1 MTSTQ
6 LQPGTVI
13 HGTHNDYRIERVL
26 GQGSFGITYVANVRL
41 KGRLGAIESTATV
54 AIKEFFLR
62 DVSSRNGL
70 RVFSVSDSTLCS
82 DYRRDFLRE
91 AQNLSRLDNDHIVKV
106 LETIEENDTVYYVME
121 YLSGGNLDQHILS
134 HGKLSCREALDIAIQ
149 IGEALK
155 CMHAQH
161 MLHLDL
167 KPLNVMRGED
177 GHIVLIDFGLS
188 KCFGAD
194 GQPESSTRIG
204 QGTTGYAPIEQHSF
218 NKADGFMPT
227 LDIYALGATLFKM
240 LTGSVPPEASVVLN
254 EGLPVDELS
263 SAGVPPA
270 IIALVERAMQPLRRM
285 RHQTVGEFVDEAQ
298 RLLASAPLSVG
309 GPAASKPFA
318 DPVSS
323 CRPYG
328 EQLFSGQP
336 FGGSPSADVS
346 TPVGEATRR
355 SDGWSDIPKSFFA
368 VRETIFPNDE
378 TTDREGA
385 VKEDRP
391 AKIEVR
397 WERNLDEATKQKL
410 RSFLSG
416 MKRRRVWNNHPYDDD
431 GDKVEVFTL
440 GDNSLAKA
448 MSIINNRATDGYFP
462 RLNLQTALRAV
473 LLLEQMT
480 GLSFRLAS
488 ENEVVFDR
496 YDPER
501 KDHYLCFDG
510 FKDGFYLIH
519 KDDLYAPRME
529 GMEYITK
536 INAYTHLFFD
546 SYGMQIVCDGASP
559 MCDGASFNLRATQMM
574 HEEMQPIGNSFYRVR
589 SGNQWNI
596 SSYFSPVMP
605 LLPQWHDNIS
615 DFSVHTLPGPAFG
628 LSYVGVKATDLSGY
642 TYYYKWIGS
651 NFELIAKYDKKEREE
666 REQFT

>member
-41 KGRLGAIESTATV
+41 KGRLGAIESAAMV

-218 NKADGFMPT
+218 KKADGFMPT

-240 LTGSVPPEASVVLN
+240 LTGCVPPEASVVLN

-270 IIALVERAMQPLRRM
+270 VIALVERAMQPLRRM
-285 RHQTVGEFVDEAQ
+285 RHQTVSEFVDEAQ
-298 RLLASAPLSVG
+298 RLLASAPSSVG
-309 GPAASKPFA
+309 RPA
-318 DPVSS
+318 
-323 CRPYG
+323 
-328 EQLFSGQP
+328 
-336 FGGSPSADVS
+336 SPSADVP

-355 SDGWSDIPKSFFA
+355 SDGWSDIPKSVFA
-368 VRETIFPNDE
+368 VRETIIPNDE

-397 WERNLDEATKQKL
+397 WERNLDENTKQKL
-410 RSFLSG
+410 RTFLSG
-416 MKRRRVWNNHPYDDD
+416 MRRRRVWKNHPYDDD

-440 GDNSLAKA
+440 GDNSLAQA
-448 MSIINNRATDGYFP
+448 MNIINNRATDGYFP
-462 RLNLQTALRAV
+462 RLGLHTALRAV

-546 SYGMQIVCDGASP
+546 SYGMQIVSDGASP

-666 REQFT
+666 REQYT

>member
-41 KGRLGAIESTATV
+41 KGRLGAIESAAMV

-62 DVSSRNGL
+62 DVSCRNGL

-134 HGKLSCREALDIAIQ
+134 HGRLSCREALDIAIQ

-218 NKADGFMPT
+218 KKADGFMPT

-270 IIALVERAMQPLRRM
+270 VIALVERAMQPLRRM

-298 RLLASAPLSVG
+298 RLLASAPSSVG
-309 GPAASKPFA
+309 RPA
-318 DPVSS
+318 
-323 CRPYG
+323 
-328 EQLFSGQP
+328 
-336 FGGSPSADVS
+336 SPSADVP

-355 SDGWSDIPKSFFA
+355 SDGWSDIPKSVFA
-368 VRETIFPNDE
+368 VRETIIPNDE

-385 VKEDRP
+385 VKENRP

-397 WERNLDEATKQKL
+397 WERNLGEDTKQKL

-488 ENEVVFDR
+488 ENEVVFDH
-496 YDPER
+496 YYSER
-501 KDHYLCFDG
+501 KDLYLCFDG

-519 KDDLYAPRME
+519 EEQVTGVRFE

-536 INAYTHLFFD
+536 IYARPHLFSD
-546 SYGMQIVCDGASP
+546 DYGMQIVCDGASP
-559 MCDGASFNLRATQMM
+559 MCDGASFNLRATQLV

-615 DFSVHTLPGPAFG
+615 DLSVHTLPGPAFG

>member
-41 KGRLGAIESTATV
+41 KGRLGAIESTAMV

-134 HGKLSCREALDIAIQ
+134 HGRLSCREALDIAIQ

-218 NKADGFMPT
+218 KKADGFMPT

-240 LTGSVPPEASVVLN
+240 LTGCVPPEASVVLN

-270 IIALVERAMQPLRRM
+270 VIALVERAMQPLRRM
-285 RHQTVGEFVDEAQ
+285 RHQTVSEFIDEAQ
-298 RLLASAPLSVG
+298 RLLASALLSVG
-309 GPAASKPFA
+309 ESA
-318 DPVSS
+318 
-323 CRPYG
+323 
-328 EQLFSGQP
+328 
-336 FGGSPSADVS
+336 SPSADVP

-355 SDGWSDIPKSFFA
+355 SDGWSDIPKSAFA
-368 VRETIFPNDE
+368 VRESIFTKDE
-378 TTDREGA
+378 ATYREGA
-385 VKEDRP
+385 YRGTPEM
-391 AKIEVR
+391 IEVFWKR
-397 WERNLDEATKQKL
+397 MLGEDTKQKL
-410 RSFLSG
+410 RSLLSG
-416 MKRRRVWNNHPYDDD
+416 MRRVRVWNNNPYDEDN

-440 GDNSLAKA
+440 GDDSLAKV
-448 MSIINNRATDGYFP
+448 MDIINNRATDGYFP
-462 RLNLQTALRAV
+462 CLNLQTALRAV
-473 LLLEQMT
+473 LLLEEMT
-480 GLSFRLAS
+480 GHSFRLAS
-488 ENEVVFDR
+488 ESEIVFER
-496 YDPER
+496 YNPER
-501 KDHYLCFDG
+501 NDRYLCFDG
-510 FKDGFYLIH
+510 FKDGFYLIN
-519 KDDLYAPRME
+519 KDNLSAPM
-529 GMEYITK
+529 MQNHEYITK
-536 INAYTHLFFD
+536 LDARTDLFSD

>member
-41 KGRLGAIESTATV
+41 KGRLGAIESAAMV

-62 DVSSRNGL
+62 DVSCRNGL

-298 RLLASAPLSVG
+298 HLLASAPSSVG
-309 GPAASKPFA
+309 GPAA
-318 DPVSS
+318 
-323 CRPYG
+323 
-328 EQLFSGQP
+328 
-336 FGGSPSADVS
+336 PSADAP
-346 TPVGEATRR
+346 TPVGDATRR

-397 WERNLDEATKQKL
+397 WERNLDEDTKQKL

-416 MKRRRVWNNHPYDDD
+416 MRRRRVWNNHPYDDD

-440 GDNSLAKA
+440 GDNSLAQA
-448 MSIINNRATDGYFP
+448 MNIINNRATDGYFP
-462 RLNLQTALRAV
+462 LLNLQTALRAV

-536 INAYTHLFFD
+536 IYARTHLFSD
-546 SYGMQIVCDGASP
+546 DYGMQIVCDGASP
-559 MCDGASFNLRATQMM
+559 MVNGAMFNLRATQMTY
-574 HEEMQPIGNSFYRVR
+574 EEMQPIGNSFYKVR
-589 SGNQWNI
+589 NGNQWNI

-628 LSYVGVKATDLSGY
+628 FSYVGVVATDLSGY
-642 TYYYKWIGS
+642 TYYYKWTGS

-666 REQFT
+666 REQCT

>member
-41 KGRLGAIESTATV
+41 KGRLGAIESTAMV

-70 RVFSVSDSTLCS
+70 RVFAVSDSTLCS

-218 NKADGFMPT
+218 KKADGFMPT

-270 IIALVERAMQPLRRM
+270 VIALVERAMQPLRRM
-285 RHQTVGEFVDEAQ
+285 RHQTVGEFIDEAQ
-298 RLLASAPLSVG
+298 RLMASAPSSVG
-309 GPAASKPFA
+309 GPAA
-318 DPVSS
+318 
-323 CRPYG
+323 
-328 EQLFSGQP
+328 L
-336 FGGSPSADVS
+336 SADVP
-346 TPVGEATRR
+346 TPVGEAIRR
-355 SDGWSDIPKSFFA
+355 SNGWSDSPKSAFA

-385 VKEDRP
+385 VKENRP

-397 WERNLDEATKQKL
+397 WERNLGEDTKQKL

-440 GDNSLAKA
+440 GDNSLAEA
-448 MSIINNRATDGYFP
+448 MDIINNRATDGYFP
-462 RLNLQTALRAV
+462 RLGLHTALRAV

-488 ENEVVFDR
+488 ESELVFDR
-496 YDPER
+496 YDPDR
-501 KDHYLCFDG
+501 KDLYLCFDG

-519 KDDLYAPRME
+519 EEQVTGVRFE

-559 MCDGASFNLRATQMM
+559 MCDGASFNLRATQMV

-615 DFSVHTLPGPAFG
+615 DFSVHTVPGPAFG
-628 LSYVGVKATDLSGY
+628 LPYVGVVATDLSGY
-642 TYYYKWIGS
+642 TYYYKWTGS

>member
-218 NKADGFMPT
+218 KKADGFMPT

-298 RLLASAPLSVG
+298 RLLASAPSSVG
-309 GPAASKPFA
+309 RPA
-318 DPVSS
+318 
-323 CRPYG
+323 
-328 EQLFSGQP
+328 
-336 FGGSPSADVS
+336 SPSADVP
-346 TPVGEATRR
+346 TPVGEAIRR
-355 SDGWSDIPKSFFA
+355 SDGWSDIPKSVFA

-397 WERNLDEATKQKL
+397 WERNLGEDTKQKL

-440 GDNSLAKA
+440 GDNSLAEA
-448 MSIINNRATDGYFP
+448 MDIINNRATDGYFP
-462 RLNLQTALRAV
+462 RLGLHTALRAV

-488 ENEVVFDR
+488 ESELVFDR
-496 YDPER
+496 YDPDR
-501 KDHYLCFDG
+501 KDLYLCFDG

-519 KDDLYAPRME
+519 EEQVTGVRFE

>member
-41 KGRLGAIESTATV
+41 KGRLGAIESTAMV

-167 KPLNVMRGED
+167 KPLNIMRGED

-218 NKADGFMPT
+218 KKADGFMPT

-240 LTGSVPPEASVVLN
+240 LTGCVPPEASVVLN

-263 SAGVPPA
+263 SAGVPPT
-270 IIALVERAMQPLRRM
+270 IITLVERAMQPLRRM
-285 RHQTVGEFVDEAQ
+285 RHQTVNEFVDEAQ
-298 RLLASAPLSVG
+298 RLLASAPSSVG
-309 GPAASKPFA
+309 GPA
-318 DPVSS
+318 
-323 CRPYG
+323 
-328 EQLFSGQP
+328 
-336 FGGSPSADVS
+336 SPSADVP

-355 SDGWSDIPKSFFA
+355 LDGWSDSPKSVFA
-368 VRETIFPNDE
+368 VRETIIPNDE

-397 WERNLDEATKQKL
+397 WERNLDENTKQKL
-410 RSFLSG
+410 RTFLSG
-416 MKRRRVWNNHPYDDD
+416 MRRERVWNNHPYDDD

-440 GDNSLAKA
+440 GDNSLAEA
-448 MSIINNRATDGYFP
+448 MDIINNRATDGYFP
-462 RLNLQTALRAV
+462 RLGLHTALRAV

-488 ENEVVFDR
+488 ESELVIDR

-519 KDDLYAPRME
+519 KDDLYAPRIE

-536 INAYTHLFFD
+536 IYARTHLFSD
-546 SYGMQIVCDGASP
+546 DYGMQIVCDGASP
-559 MCDGASFNLRATQMM
+559 MCDGASFNLRATQMV

-615 DFSVHTLPGPAFG
+615 NFSVRTVPGPAFG
-628 LSYVGVKATDLSGY
+628 LPYVGVVATDLSGY
-642 TYYYKWIGS
+642 TYYYKWTGS

-666 REQFT
+666 REQYT

>member
-285 RHQTVGEFVDEAQ
+285 RHQTVDEFIDETQ
-298 RLLASAPLSVG
+298 RLLASAPSSVG
-309 GPAASKPFA
+309 GPAA
-318 DPVSS
+318 
-323 CRPYG
+323 
-328 EQLFSGQP
+328 
-336 FGGSPSADVS
+336 PSADVP

-355 SDGWSDIPKSFFA
+355 SDGWSDSPKSVFA
-368 VRETIFPNDE
+368 VRETIIPNDE

-391 AKIEVR
+391 EKIEVR
-397 WERNLDEATKQKL
+397 WERNLGEDTKQKL

-440 GDNSLAKA
+440 GDNSLAQA
-448 MSIINNRATDGYFP
+448 MNIINNRATDGYFP
-462 RLNLQTALRAV
+462 RLGLHTALRAV

-605 LLPQWHDNIS
+605 LLPQWHDSIS

>member
-41 KGRLGAIESTATV
+41 KGRLGAIESAAMV

-218 NKADGFMPT
+218 KKADGFMPT

-285 RHQTVGEFVDEAQ
+285 RHQTVDEFIDEAQ
-298 RLLASAPLSVG
+298 RLMASAPSSVG
-309 GPAASKPFA
+309 GPAA
-318 DPVSS
+318 
-323 CRPYG
+323 
-328 EQLFSGQP
+328 
-336 FGGSPSADVS
+336 PSADAP
-346 TPVGEATRR
+346 TPVGEAIRR
-355 SDGWSDIPKSFFA
+355 SDGWSDSPKSAFA
-368 VRETIFPNDE
+368 VRESIFTKDE
-378 TTDREGA
+378 ATYREGA
-385 VKEDRP
+385 YRGTPEM
-391 AKIEVR
+391 IEVFWKR
-397 WERNLDEATKQKL
+397 MLGEDTKQKL
-410 RSFLSG
+410 RSLLSG
-416 MKRRRVWNNHPYDDD
+416 MRRVRVWNNNPYDEDN

-440 GDNSLAKA
+440 GDDSLAKV
-448 MSIINNRATDGYFP
+448 MDIINNRATDGYFP

-473 LLLEQMT
+473 LLLEEMT
-480 GLSFRLAS
+480 GHSFRLAS
-488 ENEVVFDR
+488 ESEIVFER
-496 YDPER
+496 YNPER
-501 KDHYLCFDG
+501 KDRYLCFDG
-510 FKDGFYLIH
+510 FKDGFYLIN
-519 KDDLYAPRME
+519 KDNLSAPM
-529 GMEYITK
+529 MQNHEYITK
-536 INAYTHLFFD
+536 LDARTDLFSD

-559 MCDGASFNLRATQMM
+559 MCNGASFNLRATQMV

-615 DFSVHTLPGPAFG
+615 NFSVRTVPGPAFG
-628 LSYVGVKATDLSGY
+628 LPYVGVVATDLSGY
-642 TYYYKWIGS
+642 TYYYKWTGS

-666 REQFT
+666 REQLT

>member
-41 KGRLGAIESTATV
+41 KGRLGAIESAAMV

-91 AQNLSRLDNDHIVKV
+91 AKNLSRLDNDHIVKV

-285 RHQTVGEFVDEAQ
+285 RHQTVDEFIDETQ
-298 RLLASAPLSVG
+298 RLLASAPSSVG
-309 GPAASKPFA
+309 GPAA
-318 DPVSS
+318 
-323 CRPYG
+323 
-328 EQLFSGQP
+328 
-336 FGGSPSADVS
+336 PSADVP

-355 SDGWSDIPKSFFA
+355 SDGWSDSPKSVFA
-368 VRETIFPNDE
+368 VRETIIPNDE

-397 WERNLDEATKQKL
+397 WERNLGEDTKQKL

-440 GDNSLAKA
+440 GDNSLAQA
-448 MSIINNRATDGYFP
+448 MNIINNRATDGYFP

-473 LLLEQMT
+473 LLLEEMT
-480 GLSFRLAS
+480 GHSFRLAS
-488 ENEVVFDR
+488 ESEIVFER
-496 YDPER
+496 YNPER
-501 KDHYLCFDG
+501 KDRYLCFDG
-510 FKDGFYLIH
+510 FKDGFYLIN
-519 KDDLYAPRME
+519 KDNLSAPM
-529 GMEYITK
+529 MQNHEYITK
-536 INAYTHLFFD
+536 LDARTDLFSD

-666 REQFT
+666 REQYT

>member
-13 HGTHNDYRIERVL
+13 HGTHNDYRIERIL

-41 KGRLGAIESTATV
+41 KGRLGAIESTAMV

-149 IGEALK
+149 SGEALK

-218 NKADGFMPT
+218 KKADGFMPT

-240 LTGSVPPEASVVLN
+240 LTGCVPPEASVVLN

-270 IIALVERAMQPLRRM
+270 VIALVERAMQPLRRM
-285 RHQTVGEFVDEAQ
+285 RHQSVDEFVDEAQ
-298 RLLASAPLSVG
+298 HLLASAPSSVG
-309 GPAASKPFA
+309 GPA
-318 DPVSS
+318 
-323 CRPYG
+323 
-328 EQLFSGQP
+328 
-336 FGGSPSADVS
+336 SPSADVP

-355 SDGWSDIPKSFFA
+355 SDGWSDIPKSVFA

-397 WERNLDEATKQKL
+397 WERNLGEDTKQKL

-440 GDNSLAKA
+440 GDNSLAEA
-448 MSIINNRATDGYFP
+448 MDIINNRATDGYFP
-462 RLNLQTALRAV
+462 RLGLHTALRAV

-488 ENEVVFDR
+488 ESELVFDR
-496 YDPER
+496 YDPDR
-501 KDHYLCFDG
+501 KDLYLCFDG

-519 KDDLYAPRME
+519 EEQVTGVRFE

>member
-41 KGRLGAIESTATV
+41 KGRLGAIESAAMV

-270 IIALVERAMQPLRRM
+270 VIALVERAMQPLRRM

-298 RLLASAPLSVG
+298 RLLASAPSSVG
-309 GPAASKPFA
+309 RPA
-318 DPVSS
+318 
-323 CRPYG
+323 
-328 EQLFSGQP
+328 
-336 FGGSPSADVS
+336 SPSADVP

-355 SDGWSDIPKSFFA
+355 SDGWSDIPKSVFA
-368 VRETIFPNDE
+368 VRETIIPNDE

-397 WERNLDEATKQKL
+397 WERNLDENTKQKL

-416 MKRRRVWNNHPYDDD
+416 MRRRRVWYNHPYDAD
-431 GDKVEVFTL
+431 GDTVQVFTL
-440 GDNSLAKA
+440 GENSLEQARD
-448 MSIINNRATDGYFP
+448 IINNRATDGYFP

-488 ENEVVFDR
+488 ENEVVIDH
-496 YDPER
+496 YYSER
-501 KDHYLCFDG
+501 KDLYLCFDG

-519 KDDLYAPRME
+519 EDDVFGPRME

-536 INAYTHLFFD
+536 IYARTHLFSD
-546 SYGMQIVCDGASP
+546 DYGMQIVCDGASP
-559 MCDGASFNLRATQMM
+559 MCDGASFNLRATQLV

-615 DFSVHTLPGPAFG
+615 DLSVHTVPGPAFG
-628 LSYVGVKATDLSGY
+628 LPYVGVKATDLSGY
-642 TYYYKWIGS
+642 TYYYKGIGS
-651 NFELIAKYDKKEREE
+651 KFEGIAKFD
-666 REQFT
+666 

>member
-41 KGRLGAIESTATV
+41 KGRLGAIESAAMV

-62 DVSSRNGL
+62 DVSCRNGL

-285 RHQTVGEFVDEAQ
+285 RHQTVDEFIDETQ
-298 RLLASAPLSVG
+298 RLLASAPSSVG
-309 GPAASKPFA
+309 GPAA
-318 DPVSS
+318 
-323 CRPYG
+323 
-328 EQLFSGQP
+328 
-336 FGGSPSADVS
+336 PSADVP

-355 SDGWSDIPKSFFA
+355 SDGWSDSPKSVFA
-368 VRETIFPNDE
+368 VRETIIPNDE

-397 WERNLDEATKQKL
+397 WERNLGEDTKQKL

-440 GDNSLAKA
+440 GDNSLAQA
-448 MSIINNRATDGYFP
+448 MNIINNRATDGYFP
-462 RLNLQTALRAV
+462 RLGLHTALRAV

-488 ENEVVFDR
+488 ESELVIDR
-496 YDPER
+496 YDPDR
-501 KDHYLCFDG
+501 KDLYLCFDG

-519 KDDLYAPRME
+519 EEQVTGVRFE

-536 INAYTHLFFD
+536 INARTNLFSD
-546 SYGMQIVCDGASP
+546 DYGMQIVCDGASP
-559 MCDGASFNLRATQMM
+559 MCDGASFNLRATQMV

-615 DFSVHTLPGPAFG
+615 DLSVHTVPGPAFG
-628 LSYVGVKATDLSGY
+628 LPYVGVKATDLSGY

>member
-6 LQPGTVI
+6 LHPGTVI

-41 KGRLGAIESTATV
+41 KGRLGAIESTAMV

-218 NKADGFMPT
+218 KKADGFMPT

-270 IIALVERAMQPLRRM
+270 VIALVERAMQPLRRM

-298 RLLASAPLSVG
+298 RLLASAPSSVG
-309 GPAASKPFA
+309 RPA
-318 DPVSS
+318 
-323 CRPYG
+323 
-328 EQLFSGQP
+328 
-336 FGGSPSADVS
+336 SPSADVP
-346 TPVGEATRR
+346 TPVGEAIRR
-355 SDGWSDIPKSFFA
+355 SNGWSDSPKSAFA

-385 VKEDRP
+385 VKENRP

-397 WERNLDEATKQKL
+397 WERNLGEDTKQKL

-416 MKRRRVWNNHPYDDD
+416 MKRRRVWNNHTYDDD

-488 ENEVVFDR
+488 ENEVVIDH
-496 YDPER
+496 YYSER
-501 KDHYLCFDG
+501 KDLYLCFDG

-519 KDDLYAPRME
+519 EDDVFGPRME

-536 INAYTHLFFD
+536 IYARTHLFSD
-546 SYGMQIVCDGASP
+546 DYGMQIVCDGASP
-559 MCDGASFNLRATQMM
+559 MCDGASFNLRATQMV

-615 DFSVHTLPGPAFG
+615 DLSVHTVPGPAFG
-628 LSYVGVKATDLSGY
+628 LPYVGVKATDLSGY

>member
-41 KGRLGAIESTATV
+41 KGRLGAIESAAMV

-218 NKADGFMPT
+218 KKADGFMPT

-240 LTGSVPPEASVVLN
+240 LTGCVPPEASVVLN

-285 RHQTVGEFVDEAQ
+285 RHQTVGEFIDEAQ
-298 RLLASAPLSVG
+298 RLLASAPSSVG
-309 GPAASKPFA
+309 RPA
-318 DPVSS
+318 
-323 CRPYG
+323 
-328 EQLFSGQP
+328 
-336 FGGSPSADVS
+336 SPSADVP

-355 SDGWSDIPKSFFA
+355 SDGWSDIPKSVFA
-368 VRETIFPNDE
+368 VRETIIPNDE
-378 TTDREGA
+378 TTDRERA

-397 WERNLDEATKQKL
+397 WERNLGENTKQKL

-488 ENEVVFDR
+488 ENEVVFDH
-496 YDPER
+496 YYSER
-501 KDHYLCFDG
+501 KDLYLCFDG

-519 KDDLYAPRME
+519 EEQVTGVRFE

-559 MCDGASFNLRATQMM
+559 MCDGASFNLRATQMV

-615 DFSVHTLPGPAFG
+615 DLSVHTVPGPAFG
-628 LSYVGVKATDLSGY
+628 LPYVGVKATDLSGY

>member
-41 KGRLGAIESTATV
+41 KGRLGAIESAAMV

-218 NKADGFMPT
+218 KKADGFMPT

-270 IIALVERAMQPLRRM
+270 VIALVERAMQPLRRM
-285 RHQTVGEFVDEAQ
+285 RHQTVDEFVDEAQ
-298 RLLASAPLSVG
+298 RLLASAPSSVG

-318 DPVSS
+318 DQVS
-323 CRPYG
+323 
-328 EQLFSGQP
+328 SGQP
-336 FGGSPSADVS
+336 FGGFPSADAP
-346 TPVGEATRR
+346 TPVGDVTRR
-355 SDGWSDIPKSFFA
+355 SDGWSDVPKSFFA

-397 WERNLDEATKQKL
+397 WERNLGENTKQKL

-416 MKRRRVWNNHPYDDD
+416 MRRRRVWNNHPYDDD

-448 MSIINNRATDGYFP
+448 MDIINNRATDGYFP

-488 ENEVVFDR
+488 ESELVIDR
-496 YDPER
+496 YDPDR
-501 KDHYLCFDG
+501 KDLYLCFDG

-519 KDDLYAPRME
+519 EEQVTGVRFE

-628 LSYVGVKATDLSGY
+628 LSYVGVKAADLSGY

-666 REQFT
+666 REQYT

>member
-41 KGRLGAIESTATV
+41 KGRLGAIESTAMV

-70 RVFSVSDSTLCS
+70 RVFSVSDSALCS

-134 HGKLSCREALDIAIQ
+134 HGNLSWRAALDIAIQ

-155 CMHAQH
+155 CLHAQH
-161 MLHLDL
+161 MLHLEL

-218 NKADGFMPT
+218 KKADGFMPT

-240 LTGSVPPEASVVLN
+240 LTGSVPTEASVVLN

-270 IIALVERAMQPLRRM
+270 VIALVERAMQPLRRM

-298 RLLASAPLSVG
+298 RLLASAPSAVG
-309 GPAASKPFA
+309 RPA
-318 DPVSS
+318 
-323 CRPYG
+323 
-328 EQLFSGQP
+328 
-336 FGGSPSADVS
+336 SPSADVP
-346 TPVGEATRR
+346 TPVGEAIRR
-355 SDGWSDIPKSFFA
+355 SDGWSDIPKSVFA

-397 WERNLDEATKQKL
+397 WERNLGEDTKQKL

-440 GDNSLAKA
+440 GDTSLAEA
-448 MSIINNRATDGYFP
+448 MDIINNRATDGYFP
-462 RLNLQTALRAV
+462 RLGLHTALRAV

-488 ENEVVFDR
+488 ESELVFDR
-496 YDPER
+496 YDPDR
-501 KDHYLCFDG
+501 KDLYLCFDG

-519 KDDLYAPRME
+519 EEQVTGVRFE

>member
-13 HGTHNDYRIERVL
+13 HGTHNDYRIERAL

-41 KGRLGAIESTATV
+41 KGRLGAIESAAMV

-134 HGKLSCREALDIAIQ
+134 HGKLSCREALDIALQ
-149 IGEALK
+149 IGEALR

-218 NKADGFMPT
+218 KKADGFMPT

-270 IIALVERAMQPLRRM
+270 VIALVERAMQPLRRM
-285 RHQTVGEFVDEAQ
+285 RHQTVDEFVDEAQ
-298 RLLASAPLSVG
+298 RLLASAPSSVG

-318 DPVSS
+318 DQVS
-323 CRPYG
+323 
-328 EQLFSGQP
+328 SGQP
-336 FGGSPSADVS
+336 FGGFPSADAP
-346 TPVGEATRR
+346 TPVGEVTRR
-355 SDGWSDIPKSFFA
+355 SDGWSDIPKSVFA

-397 WERNLDEATKQKL
+397 WERNLGENTKQKL

-416 MKRRRVWNNHPYDDD
+416 MRRRRVWNNHPYDDD

-448 MSIINNRATDGYFP
+448 MDIINNRATDGYFP
-462 RLNLQTALRAV
+462 RLSLQTALRAV

-488 ENEVVFDR
+488 ESEVVIDR

-510 FKDGFYLIH
+510 NKDGFYLIH
-519 KDDLYAPRME
+519 KDDLFAPRME
-529 GMEYITK
+529 GHEYITK
-536 INAYTHLFFD
+536 LDAYTNLFSD

-559 MCDGASFNLRATQMM
+559 MCDGASFNLRATQMV

-596 SSYFSPVMP
+596 SSYFLPVMP

-615 DFSVHTLPGPAFG
+615 NFSVHTVPGPAFG
-628 LSYVGVKATDLSGY
+628 LPYVGVVATDLSGY
-642 TYYYKWIGS
+642 TYYYKWTGS
-651 NFELIAKYDKKEREE
+651 RFELIAKYDKKEREE
-666 REQFT
+666 REQYT

>member
-41 KGRLGAIESTATV
+41 KGRLGAIESAAMV

-62 DVSSRNGL
+62 DVSCRNGL

-270 IIALVERAMQPLRRM
+270 IIALVERAMQPLCRM
-285 RHQTVGEFVDEAQ
+285 RHQTVDEFVDEAQ

-309 GPAASKPFA
+309 GPAA
-318 DPVSS
+318 
-323 CRPYG
+323 
-328 EQLFSGQP
+328 L
-336 FGGSPSADVS
+336 SADVP

-397 WERNLDEATKQKL
+397 WERNLDEDTKQKL
-410 RSFLSG
+410 RTFLSG

-448 MSIINNRATDGYFP
+448 MDIINNRATDGYFP

-536 INAYTHLFFD
+536 IYARTHLFSD
-546 SYGMQIVCDGASP
+546 DYGMQIVCDGASP
-559 MCDGASFNLRATQMM
+559 MCDGAMFNLRATQMTY
-574 HEEMQPIGNSFYRVR
+574 EEMQPIGNSFYKVR

-615 DFSVHTLPGPAFG
+615 EFSVHTLPGPAFG
-628 LSYVGVKATDLSGY
+628 FSYVGVVATDLSGY
-642 TYYYKWIGS
+642 TYYYKWTGS

-666 REQFT
+666 REQYT

>member
-41 KGRLGAIESTATV
+41 KGRLGAIESTAMV

-134 HGKLSCREALDIAIQ
+134 HGRLSCREALDIAIQ

-240 LTGSVPPEASVVLN
+240 LTGCVPPEASVVLN

-270 IIALVERAMQPLRRM
+270 VIALVERAMQPLRRM

-298 RLLASAPLSVG
+298 RLLASAPSSVG
-309 GPAASKPFA
+309 RPA
-318 DPVSS
+318 
-323 CRPYG
+323 
-328 EQLFSGQP
+328 
-336 FGGSPSADVS
+336 SPSADVP
-346 TPVGEATRR
+346 TPVGEAIRR
-355 SDGWSDIPKSFFA
+355 SDGWSDSPKSAFA
-368 VRETIFPNDE
+368 VRESIFTKDE
-378 TTDREGA
+378 ATYREGA
-385 VKEDRP
+385 YRGTPEM
-391 AKIEVR
+391 IEVFWKR
-397 WERNLDEATKQKL
+397 MLGEDTKQKL
-410 RSFLSG
+410 RSLLSG
-416 MKRRRVWNNHPYDDD
+416 MRRVRVWNNHPYDDD

-488 ENEVVFDR
+488 ENEVVFDH
-496 YDPER
+496 YYSER
-501 KDHYLCFDG
+501 KDLYLCFDG

-519 KDDLYAPRME
+519 EEQVTGVRFE
-529 GMEYITK
+529 GMEYMTK
-536 INAYTHLFFD
+536 INARTNLFSD
-546 SYGMQIVCDGASP
+546 DYGMQIVCDGASP
-559 MCDGASFNLRATQMM
+559 MCDGASFNLRATQMV

-615 DFSVHTLPGPAFG
+615 DLSVHTVPGPAFG
-628 LSYVGVKATDLSGY
+628 LPYVGVKATDLSGY

-666 REQFT
+666 REQLT

>member
-41 KGRLGAIESTATV
+41 KGRLGAIESAAMV

-62 DVSSRNGL
+62 DVSCRNGL

-218 NKADGFMPT
+218 KKADGFMPT

-270 IIALVERAMQPLRRM
+270 VIALVERAMQPLRRM

-298 RLLASAPLSVG
+298 RLLASAPSSVG
-309 GPAASKPFA
+309 RPA
-318 DPVSS
+318 
-323 CRPYG
+323 
-328 EQLFSGQP
+328 
-336 FGGSPSADVS
+336 SPSADVP

-355 SDGWSDIPKSFFA
+355 SDGWSDIPKSVFA
-368 VRETIFPNDE
+368 VRETIIPNDE

-385 VKEDRP
+385 VKENRP

-397 WERNLDEATKQKL
+397 WERNLDENTKQKL

-416 MKRRRVWNNHPYDDD
+416 MRRRRVWNNHPYDDD

-448 MSIINNRATDGYFP
+448 MDIINNRATDGYFP

-488 ENEVVFDR
+488 ENEVVIDH
-496 YDPER
+496 YYSER
-501 KDHYLCFDG
+501 KDLYLCFDG

-519 KDDLYAPRME
+519 EDDVFGPRME

-536 INAYTHLFFD
+536 IYARTHLFSD
-546 SYGMQIVCDGASP
+546 DYGMQIVCDGASP
-559 MCDGASFNLRATQMM
+559 MCDGASFNLRATQLV

-615 DFSVHTLPGPAFG
+615 NFSVRTVPGPAFG
-628 LSYVGVKATDLSGY
+628 LPYVGVVATDLSGY
-642 TYYYKWIGS
+642 TYYYKWTGS

-666 REQFT
+666 REQYT

>member
-41 KGRLGAIESTATV
+41 KGRLGAIESAAMV

-218 NKADGFMPT
+218 KKADGFMPT

-270 IIALVERAMQPLRRM
+270 VIALVERAMQPLRRM

-298 RLLASAPLSVG
+298 RLLASAPSSVG
-309 GPAASKPFA
+309 RPAA
-318 DPVSS
+318 
-323 CRPYG
+323 
-328 EQLFSGQP
+328 
-336 FGGSPSADVS
+336 PSADVP

-368 VRETIFPNDE
+368 VRETIIPNDE

-385 VKEDRP
+385 VKENRP

-397 WERNLDEATKQKL
+397 WERNLDENTKQKL

-416 MKRRRVWNNHPYDDD
+416 MKRRRVWNDHPYDDD

-440 GDNSLAKA
+440 GDNSLAEA
-448 MSIINNRATDGYFP
+448 MDIINNRATDGYFP
-462 RLNLQTALRAV
+462 RLGLHTALRAV

-488 ENEVVFDR
+488 ESELVIDR
-496 YDPER
+496 YDPDR
-501 KDHYLCFDG
+501 KDRYLCFDG
-510 FKDGFYLIH
+510 FKDGFYLIN
-519 KDDLYAPRME
+519 KDNLSAPM
-529 GMEYITK
+529 MQNHEYITK
-536 INAYTHLFFD
+536 LDARTDLFSD

-559 MCDGASFNLRATQMM
+559 MCNGASFNLRATQMV

-615 DFSVHTLPGPAFG
+615 NFSVRTVPGPAFG

-642 TYYYKWIGS
+642 TYYYKWTGS

-666 REQFT
+666 REQLT

>member
-41 KGRLGAIESTATV
+41 KGRLGAIESTAMV

-167 KPLNVMRGED
+167 KPLNIMRGED

-188 KCFGAD
+188 KYFGAD

-218 NKADGFMPT
+218 KKADGFMPT

-270 IIALVERAMQPLRRM
+270 VIALVERAMQPLRRM

-298 RLLASAPLSVG
+298 RLLASAPSSVG
-309 GPAASKPFA
+309 GPA
-318 DPVSS
+318 
-323 CRPYG
+323 
-328 EQLFSGQP
+328 
-336 FGGSPSADVS
+336 SPSADVP
-346 TPVGEATRR
+346 TPVGEAIRR
-355 SDGWSDIPKSFFA
+355 SNGWSDSPKSACA
-368 VRETIFPNDE
+368 VRESIFTKDE
-378 TTDREGA
+378 ATYREGA

-397 WERNLDEATKQKL
+397 WERNLGEDTKQKL
-410 RSFLSG
+410 RSLLSG

-536 INAYTHLFFD
+536 IYARTHLFSD
-546 SYGMQIVCDGASP
+546 DYGMQIVCDGASP
-559 MCDGASFNLRATQMM
+559 MVNGAMFNLRATQMTY
-574 HEEMQPIGNSFYRVR
+574 EEMQPIGNSFYRVR

-628 LSYVGVKATDLSGY
+628 FSYVGVVATDLSGY
-642 TYYYKWIGS
+642 TYYYKWTGS

-666 REQFT
+666 REQLT

>member
-41 KGRLGAIESTATV
+41 KGRLGAIESAAMV

-298 RLLASAPLSVG
+298 RLLASAPSSVG
-309 GPAASKPFA
+309 RPA
-318 DPVSS
+318 
-323 CRPYG
+323 
-328 EQLFSGQP
+328 
-336 FGGSPSADVS
+336 SPSADVP

-355 SDGWSDIPKSFFA
+355 SDGWSDIPKSAFA
-368 VRETIFPNDE
+368 VRETIFTNDE
-378 TTDREGA
+378 ATDREGA
-385 VKEDRP
+385 YRDTP

-397 WERNLDEATKQKL
+397 WKQNLDEDTKQKL
-410 RSFLSG
+410 RSLLSG
-416 MKRRRVWNNHPYDDD
+416 MRRRRVWNNHPYDDD
-431 GDKVEVFTL
+431 GDKVQVFTL

-462 RLNLQTALRAV
+462 LLNLQTALRAV

-536 INAYTHLFFD
+536 IYARTHLFSD
-546 SYGMQIVCDGASP
+546 DYGMQIVCDGASP
-559 MCDGASFNLRATQMM
+559 MCDGASFNLRATQLV

-615 DFSVHTLPGPAFG
+615 NFSVHTLPGPAFG
-628 LSYVGVKATDLSGY
+628 FSYVGVVATDLSGY

-666 REQFT
+666 REQYT

>member
-6 LQPGTVI
+6 LHPGTVI

-41 KGRLGAIESTATV
+41 KGRLGAIESTAMV

-218 NKADGFMPT
+218 KKADGFMPT

-270 IIALVERAMQPLRRM
+270 VIALVERAMQPLRRM

-298 RLLASAPLSVG
+298 RLLASAPSSVG
-309 GPAASKPFA
+309 RPA
-318 DPVSS
+318 
-323 CRPYG
+323 
-328 EQLFSGQP
+328 
-336 FGGSPSADVS
+336 SPSADVP
-346 TPVGEATRR
+346 TPVGEAIRR
-355 SDGWSDIPKSFFA
+355 SDGWSDIPKSVFA

-397 WERNLDEATKQKL
+397 WERNLGEDTKQKL

-440 GDNSLAKA
+440 GDNSLAEA
-448 MSIINNRATDGYFP
+448 MDIINNRATDGYFP
-462 RLNLQTALRAV
+462 RLGLHTALRAV

-488 ENEVVFDR
+488 ESELVFDR
-496 YDPER
+496 YDPDR
-501 KDHYLCFDG
+501 KDLYLCFDG

-519 KDDLYAPRME
+519 EEQVTGVRFE

-628 LSYVGVKATDLSGY
+628 LSYVGVVATDLSGY

>member
-134 HGKLSCREALDIAIQ
+134 HGRLSCREALDIAIQ

-218 NKADGFMPT
+218 KKADGFMPT

-270 IIALVERAMQPLRRM
+270 IMALVERAMQPLRRM

-298 RLLASAPLSVG
+298 RLLASAPSSVG
-309 GPAASKPFA
+309 RPA
-318 DPVSS
+318 
-323 CRPYG
+323 
-328 EQLFSGQP
+328 
-336 FGGSPSADVS
+336 SPSADVP
-346 TPVGEATRR
+346 TPVGEAIRR
-355 SDGWSDIPKSFFA
+355 SDGWSDSPKSAFA
-368 VRETIFPNDE
+368 VRESIFTKDE
-378 TTDREGA
+378 ATYREGA
-385 VKEDRP
+385 YRGTPEM
-391 AKIEVR
+391 IEVFWKR
-397 WERNLDEATKQKL
+397 MLGEDTKQKL
-410 RSFLSG
+410 RSLLSG
-416 MKRRRVWNNHPYDDD
+416 MRRVRVWNNNPYDEDN

-440 GDNSLAKA
+440 GDDSLAKV
-448 MSIINNRATDGYFP
+448 MDIINNRATDGYFP

-473 LLLEQMT
+473 LLLEEMT
-480 GLSFRLAS
+480 GHSFRLAS
-488 ENEVVFDR
+488 ESEIVFER
-496 YDPER
+496 YNPER
-501 KDHYLCFDG
+501 KDRYLCFDG
-510 FKDGFYLIH
+510 FKDGFYLIN
-519 KDDLYAPRME
+519 KDNLSAPM
-529 GMEYITK
+529 MQNHEYITK
-536 INAYTHLFFD
+536 LDACTDLFSD

-559 MCDGASFNLRATQMM
+559 MCNGASFNLRATQMV

-615 DFSVHTLPGPAFG
+615 NFSVRTVPGPAFG
-628 LSYVGVKATDLSGY
+628 LPYVGVVATDLSGY
-642 TYYYKWIGS
+642 TYYYKWTGS

-666 REQFT
+666 REQLT

>member
-41 KGRLGAIESTATV
+41 KGRLGAIESAAMV

-149 IGEALK
+149 IGEALR

-218 NKADGFMPT
+218 KKADGFMPT

-240 LTGSVPPEASVVLN
+240 LTGCVPPEASVVLN

-270 IIALVERAMQPLRRM
+270 VIALVERAMQPLRRM
-285 RHQTVGEFVDEAQ
+285 RHQTVDEFVDEAQ
-298 RLLASAPLSVG
+298 RLLASAPSSVG
-309 GPAASKPFA
+309 RPA
-318 DPVSS
+318 
-323 CRPYG
+323 
-328 EQLFSGQP
+328 
-336 FGGSPSADVS
+336 SPSADVP
-346 TPVGEATRR
+346 TPVGEAIRR
-355 SDGWSDIPKSFFA
+355 SDGWSDSPKSVFA
-368 VRETIFPNDE
+368 VRETIIPNDE

-397 WERNLDEATKQKL
+397 WERNLGEDTKQKL

-440 GDNSLAKA
+440 GDNSLAQA
-448 MSIINNRATDGYFP
+448 MNIINNRATDGYFP
-462 RLNLQTALRAV
+462 RLGLHTALRAV

>member
-41 KGRLGAIESTATV
+41 KGRLGAIESAAMV

-204 QGTTGYAPIEQHSF
+204 QGTTGHAPIEQHSF
-218 NKADGFMPT
+218 KKADGFMPT

-298 RLLASAPLSVG
+298 RLLASAPSSVG
-309 GPAASKPFA
+309 RPA
-318 DPVSS
+318 
-323 CRPYG
+323 
-328 EQLFSGQP
+328 
-336 FGGSPSADVS
+336 SPSADVP
-346 TPVGEATRR
+346 TPVGEAIRR
-355 SDGWSDIPKSFFA
+355 SDGWSDIPKSVFA
-368 VRETIFPNDE
+368 VRETIIPNDE

-397 WERNLDEATKQKL
+397 WERNLGEDTKQKL

-440 GDNSLAKA
+440 GDNSLAQA
-448 MSIINNRATDGYFP
+448 MNIINNRATDGYFP
-462 RLNLQTALRAV
+462 RLGLHTALRAV

-666 REQFT
+666 REQYT

>member
-13 HGTHNDYRIERVL
+13 HGTHNDYRIERIL

-41 KGRLGAIESTATV
+41 KGRLGAIESTAMV

-218 NKADGFMPT
+218 KKADGFMPT

-240 LTGSVPPEASVVLN
+240 LTGCVPPEASVVLN

-270 IIALVERAMQPLRRM
+270 VIALVERAMQPLRRM
-285 RHQTVGEFVDEAQ
+285 RHQSVDEFVDEAQ
-298 RLLASAPLSVG
+298 RLLASAPSSVG
-309 GPAASKPFA
+309 RPA
-318 DPVSS
+318 
-323 CRPYG
+323 
-328 EQLFSGQP
+328 
-336 FGGSPSADVS
+336 SPSADVP
-346 TPVGEATRR
+346 TPVGEAIRR
-355 SDGWSDIPKSFFA
+355 SNGWSDIPKSVFA

-397 WERNLDEATKQKL
+397 WERNLGEDTKQKL

-440 GDNSLAKA
+440 GDNSLAEA
-448 MSIINNRATDGYFP
+448 MDIINNRATDGYFP
-462 RLNLQTALRAV
+462 RLGLHTALRAV

-488 ENEVVFDR
+488 ESELVFDR
-496 YDPER
+496 YDPDR
-501 KDHYLCFDG
+501 KDLYLCFDG

-519 KDDLYAPRME
+519 EEQVTGVRFE

>member
-41 KGRLGAIESTATV
+41 NGRLGAIESAAMV

-62 DVSSRNGL
+62 DVSCRNGL

-134 HGKLSCREALDIAIQ
+134 HGKFSCREALDIAIQ

-263 SAGVPPA
+263 SAGVPPSV
-270 IIALVERAMQPLRRM
+270 IALVERAMQPLRRM

-298 RLLASAPLSVG
+298 RLLASAPSSVG
-309 GPAASKPFA
+309 RPA
-318 DPVSS
+318 
-323 CRPYG
+323 
-328 EQLFSGQP
+328 
-336 FGGSPSADVS
+336 SPSADVP

-355 SDGWSDIPKSFFA
+355 SDGWSDIPKSVFA
-368 VRETIFPNDE
+368 VRETIIPNDE

-397 WERNLDEATKQKL
+397 WERNLGENTKQKL

-488 ENEVVFDR
+488 ENEVVFDH
-496 YDPER
+496 YYSER
-501 KDHYLCFDG
+501 KDLYLCFDG

-519 KDDLYAPRME
+519 EEQVTGVRFE
-529 GMEYITK
+529 GMEYMTK
-536 INAYTHLFFD
+536 INARTNLFSD
-546 SYGMQIVCDGASP
+546 DYGMQIVCDGASP
-559 MCDGASFNLRATQMM
+559 MCDGASFNLRATQMV

-615 DFSVHTLPGPAFG
+615 DLSVHTVPGPAFG
-628 LSYVGVKATDLSGY
+628 LPYVGVKATDLSGY

>member
-41 KGRLGAIESTATV
+41 KGRLGAIESAAMV

-218 NKADGFMPT
+218 KKADGFMPT

-240 LTGSVPPEASVVLN
+240 LTGCVPPEASVVLN

-270 IIALVERAMQPLRRM
+270 VIALVERAMQPLRRM

-298 RLLASAPLSVG
+298 RLLASAPSSVG
-309 GPAASKPFA
+309 RPA
-318 DPVSS
+318 
-323 CRPYG
+323 
-328 EQLFSGQP
+328 
-336 FGGSPSADVS
+336 SPSADVP

-355 SDGWSDIPKSFFA
+355 SDGWSDIPKSVFA
-368 VRETIFPNDE
+368 VRETIIPNDE

-397 WERNLDEATKQKL
+397 WERNLDENTKQKL
-410 RSFLSG
+410 RTFLSG
-416 MKRRRVWNNHPYDDD
+416 MRRRRVWKNHPYDDD

-440 GDNSLAKA
+440 GDNSLAQA

-488 ENEVVFDR
+488 ENEVVFDH
-496 YDPER
+496 YYSER
-501 KDHYLCFDG
+501 KDLYLCFDG

-519 KDDLYAPRME
+519 EEQVTGVRFE
-529 GMEYITK
+529 GMEYMTK
-536 INAYTHLFFD
+536 INARTNLFSD
-546 SYGMQIVCDGASP
+546 DYGMQIVCDGASP
-559 MCDGASFNLRATQMM
+559 MCDGASFNLRATQMV

-615 DFSVHTLPGPAFG
+615 DLSVHTVPGPAFG
-628 LSYVGVKATDLSGY
+628 LPYVGVKATDLSGY

>member
-41 KGRLGAIESTATV
+41 KGRLGAIESAAMV

-62 DVSSRNGL
+62 DVSCRNGL

-285 RHQTVGEFVDEAQ
+285 RHQTVGEFIDETQ
-298 RLLASAPLSVG
+298 RLLASAPSSVG
-309 GPAASKPFA
+309 GPAA
-318 DPVSS
+318 
-323 CRPYG
+323 
-328 EQLFSGQP
+328 
-336 FGGSPSADVS
+336 PSADVP

-355 SDGWSDIPKSFFA
+355 SDGWSDSPKSVFA
-368 VRETIFPNDE
+368 VRETIIPNDE

-397 WERNLDEATKQKL
+397 WERNLGEDTKQKL

-440 GDNSLAKA
+440 GDNSLAQA
-448 MSIINNRATDGYFP
+448 MNIINNRATDGYFP
-462 RLNLQTALRAV
+462 RLGLHTALRAV

-536 INAYTHLFFD
+536 IYARTHLFSD
-546 SYGMQIVCDGASP
+546 DYGMQIVCDGASP

-628 LSYVGVKATDLSGY
+628 FSYVGVVATDLSGY
-642 TYYYKWIGS
+642 TYYYKWTGS

-666 REQFT
+666 REQLT

>member
-41 KGRLGAIESTATV
+41 KGRLGAIESAAMV

-177 GHIVLIDFGLS
+177 GHFVLIDFGLS

-285 RHQTVGEFVDEAQ
+285 RHQTVDEFIDETQ
-298 RLLASAPLSVG
+298 RLLASAPSSVG
-309 GPAASKPFA
+309 GPAA
-318 DPVSS
+318 
-323 CRPYG
+323 
-328 EQLFSGQP
+328 
-336 FGGSPSADVS
+336 PSADVP

-355 SDGWSDIPKSFFA
+355 SDGWSDSPKSVFA
-368 VRETIFPNDE
+368 VRETIIPNDE

-397 WERNLDEATKQKL
+397 WERNLGEDTKQKL

-440 GDNSLAKA
+440 GDNSLAQA
-448 MSIINNRATDGYFP
+448 MNIINNRATDGYFP

>member
-6 LQPGTVI
+6 LHPGTVI

-41 KGRLGAIESTATV
+41 KGRLGAIESTAMV

-218 NKADGFMPT
+218 KKADGFMPT

-270 IIALVERAMQPLRRM
+270 VIALVERAMQPLRRM

-298 RLLASAPLSVG
+298 RLLASAPSSVG
-309 GPAASKPFA
+309 RPA
-318 DPVSS
+318 
-323 CRPYG
+323 
-328 EQLFSGQP
+328 
-336 FGGSPSADVS
+336 SPSADVP
-346 TPVGEATRR
+346 TPVGEAIRR
-355 SDGWSDIPKSFFA
+355 SDGWSDIPKSVFA

-397 WERNLDEATKQKL
+397 WERNLGEDTKQKL

-440 GDNSLAKA
+440 GDNSLAEA

-462 RLNLQTALRAV
+462 RLGLHTALRAV

-488 ENEVVFDR
+488 ESELVFDR
-496 YDPER
+496 YDPDR
-501 KDHYLCFDG
+501 KDLYLCFDG

-519 KDDLYAPRME
+519 EEQVTGVRFE

>member
-41 KGRLGAIESTATV
+41 KGRLGAIESAAMV

-134 HGKLSCREALDIAIQ
+134 HGKLSCREALDIALQ
-149 IGEALK
+149 IGEALR

-218 NKADGFMPT
+218 KKADGFMPT

-240 LTGSVPPEASVVLN
+240 LTGCVPPEASVVLN

-270 IIALVERAMQPLRRM
+270 VIALVERAMQPLRRM

-298 RLLASAPLSVG
+298 RLLASAPSSVG
-309 GPAASKPFA
+309 RPA
-318 DPVSS
+318 
-323 CRPYG
+323 
-328 EQLFSGQP
+328 
-336 FGGSPSADVS
+336 SPSADVP

-355 SDGWSDIPKSFFA
+355 SDGWSDIPKSVFA
-368 VRETIFPNDE
+368 VRETIIPNDE

-397 WERNLDEATKQKL
+397 WERNLGENTKQKL

-488 ENEVVFDR
+488 ENEVVFDH
-496 YDPER
+496 YYSER
-501 KDHYLCFDG
+501 KDLYLCFDG

-519 KDDLYAPRME
+519 EEQVTGVRFE
-529 GMEYITK
+529 GMEYMTK
-536 INAYTHLFFD
+536 INARTNLFSD
-546 SYGMQIVCDGASP
+546 DYGMQIVCDGASP
-559 MCDGASFNLRATQMM
+559 MCDGASFNLRATQMV

-615 DFSVHTLPGPAFG
+615 DLSVHTVPGPAFG
-628 LSYVGVKATDLSGY
+628 LPYVGVKATDLSGY

>member
-41 KGRLGAIESTATV
+41 KGRLGAIESAAMV

-62 DVSSRNGL
+62 DVSCRNGL

-218 NKADGFMPT
+218 KKADGFMPT

-240 LTGSVPPEASVVLN
+240 LTGCVPPEASVVLN

-270 IIALVERAMQPLRRM
+270 VIALVERAMQPLRRM

-298 RLLASAPLSVG
+298 RLLASAPSSVG
-309 GPAASKPFA
+309 GPAA
-318 DPVSS
+318 
-323 CRPYG
+323 
-328 EQLFSGQP
+328 
-336 FGGSPSADVS
+336 PSADVP

-355 SDGWSDIPKSFFA
+355 SDGWSDSPKSVFA
-368 VRETIFPNDE
+368 VRETIIPNDE

-397 WERNLDEATKQKL
+397 WERNLGEDTKQKL

-440 GDNSLAKA
+440 GDNSLAQA
-448 MSIINNRATDGYFP
+448 MNIINNRATDGYFP
-462 RLNLQTALRAV
+462 LLNLQTALRAV

-536 INAYTHLFFD
+536 IYARTHLFSD

-559 MCDGASFNLRATQMM
+559 MCDGASFNLRATQLV

-666 REQFT
+666 REQYT

>member
-41 KGRLGAIESTATV
+41 KGRLGAIESTAMV

-218 NKADGFMPT
+218 KKADGFMPT

-270 IIALVERAMQPLRRM
+270 VIALVERAMQPLRRM
-285 RHQTVGEFVDEAQ
+285 RHQSVDEFVDEAQ
-298 RLLASAPLSVG
+298 HLLASAPSSVG
-309 GPAASKPFA
+309 GPA
-318 DPVSS
+318 
-323 CRPYG
+323 
-328 EQLFSGQP
+328 
-336 FGGSPSADVS
+336 SPSADVP

-355 SDGWSDIPKSFFA
+355 SDGWSDIPKSVFA

-397 WERNLDEATKQKL
+397 WERNLGEDTKQKL

-416 MKRRRVWNNHPYDDD
+416 MKRRRVWNNHTYDDD

-480 GLSFRLAS
+480 VLSFRLAS
-488 ENEVVFDR
+488 ENELVFDR
-496 YDPER
+496 YDPDR
-501 KDHYLCFDG
+501 KDLYLCFDG

-519 KDDLYAPRME
+519 EEQVTGVRFE

-536 INAYTHLFFD
+536 INAYTHLFF
-546 SYGMQIVCDGASP
+546 
-559 MCDGASFNLRATQMM
+559 
-574 HEEMQPIGNSFYRVR
+574 
-589 SGNQWNI
+589 
-596 SSYFSPVMP
+596 
-605 LLPQWHDNIS
+605 
-615 DFSVHTLPGPAFG
+615 
-628 LSYVGVKATDLSGY
+628 
-642 TYYYKWIGS
+642 
-651 NFELIAKYDKKEREE
+651 
-666 REQFT
+666 

>member
-218 NKADGFMPT
+218 KKADGFMPT

-270 IIALVERAMQPLRRM
+270 VMALVERAMQPLRRM

-298 RLLASAPLSVG
+298 RLLASAPSSVG
-309 GPAASKPFA
+309 RLA
-318 DPVSS
+318 
-323 CRPYG
+323 
-328 EQLFSGQP
+328 
-336 FGGSPSADVS
+336 SPSADVP

-355 SDGWSDIPKSFFA
+355 SDGWSDIPKSVFA
-368 VRETIFPNDE
+368 VRETIIPNDE

-385 VKEDRP
+385 VKENRP

-397 WERNLDEATKQKL
+397 WERNLDENTKQKL

-416 MKRRRVWNNHPYDDD
+416 MRRRRVWNNHPYDDD

-488 ENEVVFDR
+488 ENEVVIDH
-496 YDPER
+496 YYSER
-501 KDHYLCFDG
+501 KDLYLCFDG

-519 KDDLYAPRME
+519 EDDVFGPRME

-536 INAYTHLFFD
+536 IYARTHLFSD
-546 SYGMQIVCDGASP
+546 DYGMQIVCDGASP
-559 MCDGASFNLRATQMM
+559 MVNGAMFNLRATQMTY
-574 HEEMQPIGNSFYRVR
+574 EEMQPIGNSFYRVR

>member
-41 KGRLGAIESTATV
+41 KGRLGAIESTAMV

-70 RVFSVSDSTLCS
+70 RVFSVSDSALCS

-218 NKADGFMPT
+218 KKADGFMPT

-270 IIALVERAMQPLRRM
+270 VIALVERAMQPLRRM

-298 RLLASAPLSVG
+298 RLLASAPSSVG
-309 GPAASKPFA
+309 GPAA
-318 DPVSS
+318 
-323 CRPYG
+323 
-328 EQLFSGQP
+328 
-336 FGGSPSADVS
+336 PSADVP
-346 TPVGEATRR
+346 TPVGDATRR
-355 SDGWSDIPKSFFA
+355 SDGWSDNPKSFFA
-368 VRETIFPNDE
+368 VRETIIPNDE

-397 WERNLDEATKQKL
+397 WERNLGEDTKQKL

-440 GDNSLAKA
+440 GDNSLAEA
-448 MSIINNRATDGYFP
+448 MDIINNRATDGYFP
-462 RLNLQTALRAV
+462 RLGLHTALRAV

-488 ENEVVFDR
+488 ESELVFDR
-496 YDPER
+496 YDPDR
-501 KDHYLCFDG
+501 KDLYLCFDG

-519 KDDLYAPRME
+519 EEQVTGVRFE